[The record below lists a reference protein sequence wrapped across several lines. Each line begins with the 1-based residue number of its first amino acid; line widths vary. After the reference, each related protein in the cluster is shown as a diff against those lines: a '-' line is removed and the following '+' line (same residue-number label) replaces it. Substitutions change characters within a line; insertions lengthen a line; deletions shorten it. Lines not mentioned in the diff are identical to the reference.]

1 MNIVAIMGSY
11 RKGHTIDILMDKA
24 IEGIKSVRPEAKIDK
39 IILIDRHIEYCRNC
53 MVCRNDDPAKSIAH
67 CAIQDD
73 MQEIYPILDQADAY
87 IFGTPINIGH
97 ETAVMK
103 TFIERVCYVLAK
115 PGDYPLQ
122 GCPAPRTTR
131 KKKAIAIMSS
141 GVVPPLLRMFCDDA
155 TSLFKSFCDSILNA
169 RLIGT
174 MYAGAIEK
182 RGVENYATQAFHL
195 GRKLVT

>member
-24 IEGIKSVRPEAKIDK
+24 IEGIKSIRPEAKIDK

-53 MVCRNDDPAKSIAH
+53 MVCRNYDPAKSIAN

-122 GCPAPRTTR
+122 GCPTPRTTR

-182 RGVENYATQAFHL
+182 RGVETYATQAFHL
-195 GRKLVT
+195 GRKLAT